1 MQEMVGITRPAASH
15 EVAAGRVDGSR
26 AAAAYLM
33 GTADDTPHSLLQ
45 ASLQERQRSTAMHW
59 DLLLINLWEVRH

>member
-1 MQEMVGITRPAASH
+1 MVGITRPAASH
-15 EVAAGRVDGSR
+15 EVAAGWVDGSS

-33 GTADDTPHSLLQ
+33 GMADHRLASSQQATP
-45 ASLQERQRSTAMHW
+45 QERQRSTVKHW